1 VKLHSFWR
9 SSASWRV
16 RIALRYKGLPFEYVP
31 VNLGDAQQYQDG
43 YRALNP
49 MEQVPTLTLDDG
61 RKLSQSLAIIEY
73 LDETVPSPA
82 LLPRDPY
89 LRARTRQLAEVV
101 NSGIQP
107 LQNTSPLNE
116 VKRIGGDPEAWGRKW
131 VEKGLLALERTA
143 ADTAGRFLVGDS
155 VSLADVCL
163 VPQLGNARRFGLD
176 LAPFPLLVRVE
187 AACDKLDAFASAR
200 PEQQPDAPR

>member
-1 VKLHSFWR
+1 VKLHSFFR

-16 RIALRYKGLPFEYVP
+16 RIALHYKGLPFDYVP
-31 VNLGDAQQYQDG
+31 VNLGGAQQYQDE

-49 MEQVPTLTLDDG
+49 MEQVPTLVLDDG
-61 RKLSQSLAIIEY
+61 RTLTQSLAIIEY
-73 LDETVPSPA
+73 LDETVPSPP

-107 LQNTSPLNE
+107 LQNTSPLQE
-116 VKRIGGDPEAWGRKW
+116 VKRMGGDSDAWGKKW
-131 VEKGLLALERTA
+131 IEKGLRALERTA

-155 VSLADVCL
+155 PSVADVCL

-176 LAPFPLLVRVE
+176 LAPFPLLLRVDAE
-187 AACDKLDAFASAR
+187 CAKLDAFARAR
-200 PEQQPDAPR
+200 PDQQPDAPR

>member
-16 RIALRYKGLPFEYVP
+16 RIALHYKGLPFEYVP
-31 VNLGDAQQYQDG
+31 VNLGGQQQYQDE

-61 RKLSQSLAIIEY
+61 RMVTQSLAIIEY

-107 LQNTSPLNE
+107 LQNTSPLLE
-116 VKRIGGDPEAWGRKW
+116 VMRIGGDSEAWARKW
-131 VEKGLLALERTA
+131 IDKGLRALERTA

-155 VSLADVCL
+155 LSMADVCL
-163 VPQLGNARRFGLD
+163 VPQLGNARRLKLD

-187 AACDKLDAFASAR
+187 AECEKLDAFARAR
-200 PEQQPDAPR
+200 PDQQPDAPR